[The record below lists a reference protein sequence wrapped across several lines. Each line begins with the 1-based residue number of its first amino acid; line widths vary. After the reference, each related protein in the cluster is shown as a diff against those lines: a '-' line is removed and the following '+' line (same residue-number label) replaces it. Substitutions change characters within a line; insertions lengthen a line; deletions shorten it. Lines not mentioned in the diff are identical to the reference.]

1 MSAEVTFLPPQSTDL
16 SSLSNSTPTNSLP
29 PFAALNSP
37 SLSFLPYLTDESWLK
52 INTLLS
58 QPPTANTSSSP
69 GTQSPNQAGAQRQNP
84 PPSPP
89 TSQVRKRQ
97 NNYSIRHAA
106 PPAPREAREEADRE
120 KRENFLARNRRAAT
134 KCRERKREF
143 TKKLQ
148 EQYEDVARR
157 KHTLESEFAQLQ
169 GEVLGLKNDLLRH
182 SQCADPAIQNHLA
195 GMVKNVTVAESPILA
210 RSGPAPW
217 EASASAAA
225 SSSVPS
231 VDEDA
236 GSSGGSSTLPVAS
249 CETGGTRRDSVL
261 SVSTDASL
269 DGIIDEG
276 LFEELLNYGG
286 GPAL

>member
-1 MSAEVTFLPPQSTDL
+1 MSAEVTFLPPTDL
-16 SSLSNSTPTNSLP
+16 SSLSNPAPPTDSLP
-29 PFAALNSP
+29 PIAALNSP
-37 SLSFLPYLTDESWLK
+37 SLSFLPYLTDESWLN

-58 QPPTANTSSSP
+58 QPPTANNSSLP
-69 GTQSPNQAGAQRQNP
+69 GTQGANQAQKPVQSP

-89 TSQVRKRQ
+89 ASQIRKRR
-97 NNYSIRHAA
+97 NHYSIRHAA
-106 PPAPREAREEADRE
+106 PPAPKEAREEADRR

-148 EQYEDVARR
+148 DQYEEVARR
-157 KHTLESEFAQLQ
+157 KHALESEFAQLQ
-169 GEVLGLKNDLLRH
+169 GEVLELKNELLRH

-195 GMVKNVTVAESPILA
+195 GMVKNVTVAQSPILA
-210 RSGPAPW
+210 RSGHAPS
-217 EASASAAA
+217 EASAFA

-249 CETGGTRRDSVL
+249 YEADRTRRDSVL

-269 DGIIDEG
+269 DSFIDEG

-286 GPAL
+286 GSAL

>member
-1 MSAEVTFLPPQSTDL
+1 MSAEVTFLPPTDL
-16 SSLSNSTPTNSLP
+16 SSLSNPAPPTDSLP
-29 PFAALNSP
+29 PIAALNSP
-37 SLSFLPYLTDESWLK
+37 SLSFLPYLTDESWLN
-52 INTLLS
+52 INNTLLS
-58 QPPTANTSSSP
+58 QPPTASPSSLP
-69 GTQSPNQAGAQRQNP
+69 GTQGPNQAQKQVQTP

-89 TSQVRKRQ
+89 ASQIRKRR

-106 PPAPREAREEADRE
+106 PPAPKEAREEADRR

-148 EQYEDVARR
+148 EQYEDVTRR
-157 KHTLESEFAQLQ
+157 KHALESEFAQLQ
-169 GEVLGLKNDLLRH
+169 GEVLELKNELLRH

-195 GMVKNVTVAESPILA
+195 GMVKNVTVAKSPILA
-210 RSGPAPW
+210 QSGPALS
-217 EASASAAA
+217 EASASA

-231 VDEDA
+231 VAED
-236 GSSGGSSTLPVAS
+236 GGSSILPVAS
-249 CETGGTRRDSVL
+249 CETDRTRRDSVL
-261 SVSTDASL
+261 SVSTGASL
-269 DGIIDEG
+269 DSFIDEE

>member
-1 MSAEVTFLPPQSTDL
+1 MSAEVTLLPPQSTDL
-16 SSLSNSTPTNSLP
+16 SSLSNPTPTNSLP

-37 SLSFLPYLTDESWLK
+37 SLSLLPYLTDESWLN
-52 INTLLS
+52 INALLF
-58 QPPTANTSSSP
+58 QPPTANASSSP
-69 GTQSPNQAGAQRQNP
+69 ETQSPNQAGTQKQNP

-89 TSQVRKRQ
+89 TSQVRKRR

-106 PPAPREAREEADRE
+106 PPAPREAREQADRE

-134 KCRERKREF
+134 RCRERKREF

-157 KHTLESEFAQLQ
+157 KHALESEFAQLQ
-169 GEVLGLKNDLLRH
+169 GEVLGLKNELLRH
-182 SQCADPAIQNHLA
+182 SQCAHPAIQNHLA
-195 GMVKNVTVAESPILA
+195 GMVKNLTVAKSPILA

-217 EASASAAA
+217 EASASA

-231 VDEDA
+231 IDEDA
-236 GSSGGSSTLPVAS
+236 GSSTLPVAS
-249 CETGGTRRDSVL
+249 CETDRTRRDSVL
-261 SVSTDASL
+261 SVSTDASM
-269 DGIIDEG
+269 DSVIDEG